1 MQPLILIESILEE
14 GHLVLQIALLQDPV
28 VVLVHE
34 LALPVV
40 LGDQSVDLLLVHL
53 FQLEVLLLALL
64 GLFQGGLQGLAL
76 LLRLVE
82 GRA

>member
-53 FQLEVLLLALL
+53 FQL
-64 GLFQGGLQGLAL
+64 
-76 LLRLVE
+76 
-82 GRA
+82 